1 MAGVDQQPCDRDGQG
16 IGPEPVGESGSA
28 DPRDDG
34 GGFDFDTMADGSSCD
49 SARNSMKAVRDRL
62 VTEGAWEDREQEF
75 VNWLV
80 RFSMETFNSLTG
92 PEQNAV
98 GLMVRDELCGY
109 VLQTP
114 RPQDYLDQDVN
125 LYEFCQVASFEQWYD
140 DSDLEAVRNRKNAP
154 KDPKV
159 SIVIPTMNV
168 EPYVDKALDSLLSQ
182 KMTDFEAIIVIDG
195 SQDRSVVIAKRYEL
209 DDPRFVVINKNN
221 EGYGCGMNDG
231 MSVARGKYLAI
242 LEPDDFYLPNML
254 QSLYDAAEK
263 YDAQVVRA
271 DFYRFKGE
279 GRPSERELFRV
290 GERSNVEGEY
300 YDRPICPRDEPQVF
314 RFHMNTWCGIY
325 RMDFLRENG
334 IEHSTTPGASFQ
346 DNGLWFKSYAMADRV
361 VLIREPGYMNRRDN
375 PGSSVKN
382 PRKALARANEY
393 GLIYDYLVERPEVF
407 AKLSSTFWLKYV
419 HNVDA
424 AISVVDPELHPA
436 VIERGQQDLQGAMDR
451 GEIDL
456 GIFSEWEQA
465 ELNAILGGPDKFR
478 IWQLEEE
485 NRKLKSEL
493 KTLKNTHSY
502 KVGTAL
508 MTPLS
513 AIKGKLRR

>member
-1 MAGVDQQPCDRDGQG
+1 MAEEDQKVRVQD
-16 IGPEPVGESGSA
+16 ESGTDHPAALDSDA
-28 DPRDDG
+28 SG
-34 GGFDFDTMADGSSCD
+34 EAAKHASFDFDSMADGSSCD
-49 SARNSMKAVRDRL
+49 SARESMRAVHDKLVEEGSWEASERD
-62 VTEGAWEDREQEF
+62 F

-98 GLMVRDELCGY
+98 GLMVKDELCEY

-154 KDPKV
+154 EDPKISV
-159 SIVIPTMNV
+159 VIPTMNV

-182 KMTDFEAIIVIDG
+182 KFTDFEAIVIVDG
-195 SQDRSVVIAKRYEL
+195 SRDRSVVIAKRYEL
-209 DDPRFVVINKNN
+209 EDSRFVVINKDN

-231 MSVARGKYLAI
+231 MAVARGKYLAI

-279 GRPSERELFRV
+279 GKPSERELFRV
-290 GERSNVEGEY
+290 GQRDNVEGEY
-300 YDRPICPRDEPQVF
+300 YDRPICPRDEPEVF

-325 RMDFLRENG
+325 RMDFLRENQ

-346 DNGLWFKSYAMADRV
+346 DNGLWFKSYAMADRI

-382 PRKALARANEY
+382 PTKALARANEY
-393 GLIYDYLVERPEVF
+393 MLIYDYLVKRTEVF
-407 AKLSSTFWLKYV
+407 EKLSSTFWLKYV

-424 AISVVDPELHPA
+424 AIDIVDPELQPT

-451 GEIDL
+451 GEIDPDV
-456 GIFSEWEQA
+456 FSEWEWD

-485 NRKLKSEL
+485 NRKLKAEL
-493 KTLKNTHSY
+493 KTLKNTYSY

-513 AIKGKLRR
+513 AIKGKFKK